1 MAYYHSENIIA
12 DKPPFL
18 STFAFTKEIWEEKQ
32 PVMAD
37 HIRVQRFGGLY
48 AHHGIYVSD
57 KEVIHF
63 TGQDDDSILDW
74 EKCEVIQSDLDTFL
88 KGGTLEVK
96 VYTDKEFEDLY
107 SPEQIV
113 DYARSCIG
121 DKGYNLAFNNC
132 EHFANACTLGKF
144 RSHQVERVLNGRLP
158 NEEENMGFFGKIGG
172 VINSLFGGSKSS
184 GGSRSTS
191 STVYEPDKVKVAQ
204 IEAYTKIRLATMEAE
219 RIEAMKQAR
228 LDILEYETQCN
239 IALEQAKVQG
249 FTAMAETILALQEKL
264 NVVAQQRLEIIEKG
278 SLPIIREI
286 ESFYEEMGD
295 RIQKNN
301 EEYNLKK
308 LPALLEILR
317 QYDPNSIEYDIY
329 RQQINDDRKLQQQY
343 YIKQIDAVANRQSQV
358 IAGFISSKE
367 KIVEQ
372 TGHITKGFLET
383 MQNQTLQLSSSH
395 SETSPAQLPYTE
407 NKPLALPDSNT

>member
-132 EHFANACTLGKF
+132 EHF
-144 RSHQVERVLNGRLP
+144 
-158 NEEENMGFFGKIGG
+158 IGG